1 MDAKKQNY
9 QIANQIGALL
19 ESENCT
25 VADAVE
31 ILAYV
36 ARKIKCTSH
45 VQFSGDESIECA
57 NTVN

>member
-1 MDAKKQNY
+1 MEAKNQNY
-9 QIANQIGALL
+9 QIANQIGTLL

-36 ARKIKCTSH
+36 AKKIKCTSH
-45 VQFSGDESIECA
+45 VQFPEDESIECT